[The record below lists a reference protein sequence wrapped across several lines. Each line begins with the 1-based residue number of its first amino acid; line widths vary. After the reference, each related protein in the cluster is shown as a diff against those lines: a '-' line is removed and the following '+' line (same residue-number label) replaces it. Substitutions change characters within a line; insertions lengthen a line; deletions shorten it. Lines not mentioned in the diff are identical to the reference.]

1 MAKVTSALAVAENSH
16 LLESL
21 EAGFAL
27 PSSWYTDED
36 LFALERER
44 VLLRGWH
51 YAAHT
56 GQLGRA
62 GDRVTL
68 EVAGVPLVVVRNAAD
83 EIQGFVNVCRHRAH
97 PVVAED
103 GNGSTLECRYDGWT
117 YDLDGALQHMAGPEP
132 EPRLDPAELGL
143 IPVQAAV
150 WGPAIWVNVE
160 GSAPPF
166 SEWTA
171 GLSELVASH
180 GLDVASHALAFEDTW
195 SISAN
200 WKVFLDNAIE
210 CYHCPTCH
218 PALSEVLEMD
228 PALHQLH
235 VGARHWIWHK
245 VPLQQGALGP
255 DMAMSTDP
263 NGRRPGLLLLPLD
276 LPHHLLPV
284 RPVPG
289 RGLRH
294 RHDRRARR
302 RRHRLSPPHLP
313 PGRDERHRAGSAEA
327 ADRERP
333 DHLGGRRHLRT
344 RPARARG
351 GFRSARQAASGQRMA
366 APALPAGRRRVHGG
380 AAVSLCRRRPAASPG
395 C

>member
-263 NGRRPGLLLLPLD
+263 NGDDRVYYYFHWIFPTTYFQYVQYPGAGFD
-276 LPHHLLPV
+276 IGTIGVRGVDDIVFRHLTFLPV
-284 RPVPG
+284 G
-289 RGLRH
+289 TSDTELA
-294 RHDRRARR
+294 ARR
-302 RRHRLSPPHLP
+302 QRIESDPTISEDVAICERVQRAHAADFAP
-313 PGRDERHRAGSAEA
+313 PGRLLPGSEWLLQHFQRVVVESMAEP
-327 ADRERP
+327 R
-333 DHLGGRRHLRT
+333 
-344 RPARARG
+344 
-351 GFRSARQAASGQRMA
+351 
-366 APALPAGRRRVHGG
+366 
-380 AAVSLCRRRPAASPG
+380 
-395 C
+395 

>member
-21 EAGFAL
+21 EAGFAF

-62 GDRVTL
+62 RDRVTL

-83 EIQGFVNVCRHRAH
+83 EIRGFVNVCRHRAH

-132 EPRLDPAELGL
+132 EPRLDPAESGL
-143 IPVQAAV
+143 IPVQTAV

-218 PALSEVLEMD
+218 PALSEVPRD
-228 PALHQLH
+228 GPWCSTSCTWAPAT
-235 VGARHWIWHK
+235 GSGTRSRCSRAHWAQTWLCRPTRT
-245 VPLQQGALGP
+245 VTTG
-255 DMAMSTDP
+255 STTTSTGSSP
-263 NGRRPGLLLLPLD
+263 PPTSSTSST
-276 LPHHLLPV
+276 
-284 RPVPG
+284 
-289 RGLRH
+289 
-294 RHDRRARR
+294 RARASTSARSACAASTTSSFATSPSFRSGRATPSRQHGGSASRPTRPFR
-302 RRHRLSPPHLP
+302 RTSPFANASSARTRRIAP
-313 PGRDERHRAGSAEA
+313 PGRLLPGSEWLLQHFQRVVVESMAEP
-327 ADRERP
+327 R
-333 DHLGGRRHLRT
+333 
-344 RPARARG
+344 
-351 GFRSARQAASGQRMA
+351 
-366 APALPAGRRRVHGG
+366 
-380 AAVSLCRRRPAASPG
+380 
-395 C
+395 